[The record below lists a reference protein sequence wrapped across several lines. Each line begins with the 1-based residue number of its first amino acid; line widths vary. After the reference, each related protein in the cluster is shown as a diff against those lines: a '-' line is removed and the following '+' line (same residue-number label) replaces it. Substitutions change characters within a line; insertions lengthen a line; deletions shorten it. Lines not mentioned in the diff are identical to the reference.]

1 VKQIVLGSV
10 VVALL
15 VGCAVARAA
24 KVKAVPASK
33 TKAPAPSKTK
43 TGAAAKKPGR
53 EKLVRIDIPLPKP
66 MFIGTP
72 KDLKSP
78 NLEPPRKGQPPPF
91 MAPPGTRNV
100 AARKRVT
107 GSDSEPVIGELA
119 QVTDGDKEGQDG
131 SYVELGP
138 GKQWVQI
145 DLGAAHTIY
154 GVAVWHFHSQA
165 RVYRD
170 VVVQVAND
178 ADFITNV
185 RTVYNN
191 DHDNSSGLGAG
202 RQLEYIETYRG
213 RLIRVNGVRARY
225 VRLFS
230 NGSTESEMNHYVE
243 VEVYGKPVR

>member
-1 VKQIVLGSV
+1 VKHVKKIVLGSV
-10 VVALL
+10 VITLL
-15 VGCAVARAA
+15 VGCIVAQAA
-24 KVKAVPASK
+24 KA
-33 TKAPAPSKTK
+33 K
-43 TGAAAKKPGR
+43 TGAAAKKPAGG
-53 EKLVRIDIPLPKP
+53 KLVCIDIPLPKP

-72 KDLKSP
+72 KDLKTD
-78 NLEPPRKGQPPPF
+78 NLEPPRKGKPPPF
-91 MAPPGTRNV
+91 MAPAGTTNV

-107 GSDSEPVIGELA
+107 SSDSEPVIGELT
-119 QVTDGDKEGQDG
+119 QVTDADKEGQDG

-138 GKQWVQI
+138 GKQWAQI
-145 DLGAAHTIY
+145 DLGAPHTIH

-170 VVVQVAND
+170 VVVQVADD

-191 DHDNSSGLGAG
+191 DHDNSSGLGVG
-202 RQLEYIETYRG
+202 RDREYIETYLG
-213 RLIRVNGVRARY
+213 RVMRVNGERARY

-243 VEVYGKPVR
+243 VEVYGKPVK